1 MSTQWSGA
9 VAIIVLTQW
18 SGTVA
23 IIVCWV
29 VFCSILLSIVPTQWS
44 GAVATI
50 VLTHWSG
57 TVVIIVCSVVFC
69 STILSA
75 VSTPWSGTVATL
87 VFWVDFLIH
96 SSSGCCLIVGSLWN
110 VSVCFLWVCVDCLD
124 DCFACLLLAYNRL
137 V

>member
-1 MSTQWSGA
+1 MSTQWSGTVAIIVCSVVFRSILLSIVPTQWIGA

-23 IIVCWV
+23 VIVDSA

-44 GAVATI
+44 GAVAII
-50 VLTHWSG
+50 VL
-57 TVVIIVCSVVFC
+57 SVD
-69 STILSA
+69 L
-75 VSTPWSGTVATL
+75 
-87 VFWVDFLIH
+87 LIH

-124 DCFACLLLAYNRL
+124 DCFACLLLA
-137 V
+137 